1 METTPIGLIERFNR
15 WLSESIMVKLASIG
29 FLILILLIPSAW
41 VESII
46 REREYRADSVVEEVA
61 SKWSGQ
67 QTVNGPLLI
76 IPYIY
81 RYEAEVEH
89 EREVNGKTIIE
100 KKKEMKEQVQL
111 AYFLPEKL
119 NINGK
124 VAPETRKR
132 GIFEAVVYQSTIDL
146 KAQFNTPDFSTQ
158 KIADAD
164 ILWQDAQIVLGI
176 KDLRGISDNP
186 TLLIGGKP
194 CVGEPSNTLR
204 YFAEHTDGDGSN
216 NVTGNGVVVKL
227 PWKTAADFSGDVAMN
242 LSLKGSSSLYFSP
255 VGKTTDVSMSGPWA
269 DPSFDGKFLPN
280 NPTIDESGF
289 AATWKVLHY
298 NRPFSQSWFDE
309 EKNLTG
315 SDFGAKL
322 LIPVDQYQKSM
333 RSSKYGV
340 LVILLTFVSLFM
352 VEVMRKVRIHPF
364 QYILIGAALIIY
376 YTLLLSFSEQ
386 VGYNWAYLI
395 ATVAT
400 VSLIGLYSTT
410 FLKSKALVITFT
422 SLLTFFYAFIF
433 VIIQMQ
439 DFSLLL
445 GSIGLFLIIG
455 AIMYFSRSIK
465 WYKEPAAVS

>member
-1 METTPIGLIERFNR
+1 METTPVNLIERFNR

-29 FLILILLIPSAW
+29 FLVLILLIPSAW

-46 REREYRADSVVEEVA
+46 REREYRADSVVEEIA

-67 QTVNGPLLI
+67 QTVNGPLLV

-89 EREVNGKTIIE
+89 EREVNGKTVIE
-100 KKKEMKEQVQL
+100 KKKEMQARTER

-119 NINGK
+119 AVNGT
-124 VAPETRKR
+124 VQPETRGR
-132 GIFEAVVYQSTIDL
+132 GIFEAVVYKSVVDL
-146 KAQFNTPDFSTQ
+146 KATFNVPSFENQ
-158 KIADAD
+158 KIPDAD
-164 ILWQDAQIVLGI
+164 ILWAEAYMALGI

-186 TLLIGGKP
+186 TLLVGGKP
-194 CVGEPSNTLR
+194 CVGEPDNTLN
-204 YFAEHTDGDGSN
+204 YFAEYDGNEGKGY
-216 NVTGNGVVVKL
+216 TAGGNGVIVKL
-227 PWKTAADFSGDVAMN
+227 PWKSAMDFSGDVAMT
-242 LSLKGSSSLYFSP
+242 LSLKGSSSLYFAP
-255 VGKTTDVSMSGPWA
+255 VGKTTDVSLSGPWA
-269 DPSFDGKFLPN
+269 SPSFDGKFLPTD
-280 NPTIDESGF
+280 PKIDEQGF
-289 AATWKVLHY
+289 SASWKILHY
-298 NRPFSQSWFDE
+298 NRPFSQSWFGE

-333 RSSKYGV
+333 RSAKYGV
-340 LVILLTFVSLFM
+340 LVIMLTFVSLFM
-352 VEVMRKVRIHPF
+352 VEIMRKVRIHPF

-395 ATVAT
+395 STVAT
-400 VSLIGLYSTT
+400 VALIGLYSTT
-410 FLKSKALVITFT
+410 FLKSRVLVATFT
-422 SLLTFFYAFIF
+422 ALLTFFYTFIF
-433 VIIQMQ
+433 VIIQLQ

-455 AIMYFSRSIK
+455 SIMYFSRSIK
-465 WYKEPAAVS
+465 WYKTEAAV